1 MSAEQSARSI
11 SDAEGVDRVRA
22 LQRVLYRSAKSDPA
36 RRFHAL
42 FNHVARSDILR
53 RAWAD
58 VGANKGA
65 PGVDGQSSTRSSS
78 PGWGSSSLGSPLSC
92 R

>member
-42 FNHVARSDILR
+42 FNHR
-53 RAWAD
+53 RPQRHLVED
-58 VGANKGA
+58 
-65 PGVDGQSSTRSSS
+65 
-78 PGWGSSSLGSPLSC
+78 LE
-92 R
+92 